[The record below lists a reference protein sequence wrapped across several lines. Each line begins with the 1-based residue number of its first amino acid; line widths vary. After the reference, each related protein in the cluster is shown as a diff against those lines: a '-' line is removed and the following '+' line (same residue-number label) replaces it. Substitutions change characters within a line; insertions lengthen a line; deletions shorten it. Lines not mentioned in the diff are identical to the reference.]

1 MALSQIPDPGVFGI
15 QEEPERVMFYGG
27 SGLLAGFAG
36 LVALIS
42 GIYLGANRA
51 EAFSTTQRRFML
63 GITLVVIIA
72 VLTAIAF
79 RVSPM

>member
-1 MALSQIPDPGVFGI
+1 
-15 QEEPERVMFYGG
+15 
-27 SGLLAGFAG
+27 
-36 LVALIS
+36 LIS